1 MKENSVFPEG
11 VGLYLNKIS
20 FAVKDVTPDSKIPS
34 KLVSIRSRL
43 SGSNKVKVLIF
54 GPTETLNDSSS
65 TIVWVLLSL
74 FVSRKLNSSVK
85 FNS

>member
-1 MKENSVFPEG
+1 M
-11 VGLYLNKIS
+11 
-20 FAVKDVTPDSKIPS
+20 TPDSKIPS

-43 SGSNKVKVLIF
+43 TGSSRVKVLIF

-74 FVSRKLNSSVK
+74 FERMKLNSSEKV
-85 FNS
+85 SL